1 MPVVIEDQVDAAA
14 APATVFSYLHDPAE
28 RGSWDASAESSTVE
42 GGSPA
47 AGVRLHVRGRRMAPS
62 WVGEYTSFE
71 PPTRSSVR
79 LVEGEGMPFRSFI
92 QTISVAPRRGG
103 STVTIRLEYEAA
115 GAVRLIEPLTLRS
128 RLRKVTHRSLGLI
141 REHFA

>member
-1 MPVVIEDQVDAAA
+1 MAVVIEEQVNAAA
-14 APATVFSYLHDPAE
+14 TPATVFAYLHDPAE
-28 RGSWDASAESSTVE
+28 RGSWDASAESSTAE

-47 AGVRLHVRGRRMAPS
+47 AGVRLHVRGRRLAPS

-79 LVEGEGMPFRSFI
+79 LVEGEGMPFRSFT

-115 GAVRLIEPLTLRS
+115 GAVRLIEPLTLRT
-128 RLRKVTHRSLGLI
+128 RLRRVTHRSLALI
-141 REHFA
+141 QEHFA

>member
-1 MPVVIEDQVDAAA
+1 
-14 APATVFSYLHDPAE
+14 
-28 RGSWDASAESSTVE
+28 
-42 GGSPA
+42 
-47 AGVRLHVRGRRMAPS
+47 MAPS